1 MGCIYFVK
9 HKGLDPI
16 KIGMSNY
23 NNPFHRIG
31 DMETASPFGIEL
43 LGFVKTDNPLKL
55 EKKYHS
61 KFSSSRIKGEWFSIP
76 IEQVYSILEY
86 HNGKNVISQ
95 LASFIE
101 ELQISPREALE
112 LIAKKRKVFDFDTD
126 VHGIFMNSYSTL
138 VETTNSSWV
147 SKKELIDQYS
157 KKARLSRAQAY
168 RHFKKIENNFLSCS
182 ENRKK
187 VIKAK
192 EME

>member
-112 LIAKKRKVFDFDTD
+112 LIAKNRKVFDFDTD

-168 RHFKKIENNFLSCS
+168 RHFKKIKNNFLSCS
-182 ENRKK
+182 KNRKT